1 MFTFIYQLFV
11 SFFIGWQRRVYQ
23 RASGA
28 TIGKWDVYLTNSV
41 TTKKF
46 ANKGDV
52 QNFIDEYKLP
62 YSNQDFEFGLDD
74 RLKKLRQIWRQYKF
88 SGKSTAPIVETSDPA
103 RIVTDKNV
111 EVSQESQEY
120 PCDKC
125 AIVFQDQSLLSV
137 HKRTKGYRRDH
148 KNSCEY
154 CEFFNCTTKGL
165 AKHIEN
171 EHQAQV
177 SKNNIKKEA
186 IEKLC
191 CDKCEFSFKTLE
203 NLRTHQNSKEY
214 KENLKYDC
222 DSCEMK
228 LCTMASLVQH
238 KIQLHG
244 FNMKSEKQA
253 PDSSKQQQPIT
264 LLPYLQLD
272 LKKDPKLIA
281 EEMVEGVNI
290 PGNGMEGSIDVD
302 SSNLPKG
309 LFFISKYVLELFVYI
324 FFQLFVYFF

>member
-1 MFTFIYQLFV
+1 MKSTYISSTV
-11 SFFIGWQRRVYQ
+11 CFFIGWQRRVYQ
-23 RASGA
+23 RQ
-28 TIGKWDVYLTNSV
+28 TDIGKWEVYLTNSV

-46 ANKGDV
+46 ASKGDV
-52 QNFIDEYKLP
+52 QKFIDEYKLP
-62 YSNQDFEFGLDD
+62 YSNQDFDFGLDD
-74 RLKKLRQIWRQYKF
+74 RLRKLKQIYKQYK
-88 SGKSTAPIVETSDPA
+88 SSEM
-103 RIVTDKNV
+103 
-111 EVSQESQEY
+111 SQDESQEY

-125 AIVFQDQSLLSV
+125 DNVFQDQSLLRI

-154 CEFFNCTTKGL
+154 CEFFNCTMKGL
-165 AKHIEN
+165 AKHVEN
-171 EHQAQV
+171 EHQALV
-177 SKNNIKKEA
+177 SAIKNDIKKEA
-186 IEKLC
+186 TDQLS
-191 CDKCEFSFKTLE
+191 CDKCQFTFKTVE

-244 FNMKSEKQA
+244 LNMKSEKQA

-302 SSNLPKG
+302 SSSLPKG
-309 LFFISKYVLELFVYI
+309 LFLDFIKYIITI
-324 FFQLFVYFF
+324 FSILIVYFLF